1 MATMSLPKTLFL
13 MKMLSY
19 CTQCFEDNSQQ
30 AEGREDRWEKFSFV
44 FESSREF
51 SYIAFVLYIDFN
63 TSVYFKISIYFPI
76 WKLRHKLCHNLLI
89 YGLMNTLLLIDF
101 PSFPHFISK
110 IRIALIAQS
119 CQLFVTPW
127 TLWALQAPLS
137 MEFSRQKYWSG

>member
-1 MATMSLPKTLFL
+1 

-76 WKLRHKLCHNLLI
+76 
-89 YGLMNTLLLIDF
+89 
-101 PSFPHFISK
+101 
-110 IRIALIAQS
+110 
-119 CQLFVTPW
+119 
-127 TLWALQAPLS
+127 
-137 MEFSRQKYWSG
+137 